1 MHAGRAARTASST
14 ISVRRVVSD
23 DRYRC
28 SFDAIADRYER
39 ARPAYA
45 EDAVSWI
52 AQRLPFE
59 RVLDL
64 AAGTRKLTR
73 PLVARGAHV
82 VPVEPRD
89 ALRTVLERGVP
100 QAHAP
105 AGSAAAIPP
114 PPPSG
119 GPATLRHA

>member
-45 EDAVSWI
+45 EDAVAWI
-52 AQRLPFE
+52 AQRLPFG

-64 AAGTRKLTR
+64 AAGTGKLPR
-73 PLVARGAHV
+73 PPAARGA
-82 VPVEPRD
+82 D
-89 ALRTVLERGVP
+89 AG
-100 QAHAP
+100 A
-105 AGSAAAIPP
+105 
-114 PPPSG
+114 G
-119 GPATLRHA
+119 GPPDAMRARRPRVRPATHALARTAEAAS